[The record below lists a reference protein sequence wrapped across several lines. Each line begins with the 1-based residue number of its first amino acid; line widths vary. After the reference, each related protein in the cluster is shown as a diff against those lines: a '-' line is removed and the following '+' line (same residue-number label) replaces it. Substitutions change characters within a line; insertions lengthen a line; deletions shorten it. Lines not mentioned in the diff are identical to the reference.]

1 VSPIAKGYR
10 AGTDRLISPPET
22 LARVQPFMP
31 AMGITRIANITGLDC
46 IGIPVV
52 MVCRPNSRS
61 LAVSQGKGLDLAAA
75 RASGL
80 MESVEFYHAERIQRP
95 VKLASFEEMH
105 YTRRVVDVEGLPR
118 LRRGRFHRNLP
129 LLWIE
134 GVNLLSDEPAWI
146 PYEMVQLNM
155 TLPAP
160 TGTGCFLGGSNGL
173 ASGNHLLEAISHAI
187 CEVVER
193 DASTMFGL
201 LDAEAQAGRRIDLNT
216 IDDAACREVLERYE
230 AAGVDVAVWD
240 ITSDVAIAAF
250 LCQIVDRSEDPLRAL
265 YASAGMGCHPT
276 RRIALV
282 RALTEA
288 AQERVA
294 LIAGTRDDLFRNGYE
309 RARSRDLLR
318 EHRAV
323 MRDVGV
329 RHFHSTANSE
339 ADTFDDDVA
348 WELERLRAVGIRDVV
363 AIDLTRSEF
372 RVPVVYVA
380 VPGLEGASWVDEY
393 APGPRAGASSGS
405 SSC

>member
-1 VSPIAKGYR
+1 
-10 AGTDRLISPPET
+10 
-22 LARVQPFMP
+22 MP

-80 MESVEFYHAERIQRP
+80 MESVEFYHAERIHRP
-95 VKLASFEEMH
+95 LKLASFEELR
-105 YTRRVVDVEGLPR
+105 YTFRLVDVDGLPR
-118 LRRGRFHRNLP
+118 LRRSRFHRDLQV
-129 LLWIE
+129 LWIE
-134 GVNLLSDEPAWI
+134 GTDLLSDEPVWV
-146 PYEMVQLNM
+146 PYEMLQLDM

-173 ASGNHLLEAISHAI
+173 ASGNHVLEAISHAI

-193 DASTMFGL
+193 DASTMFGV
-201 LDAEAQAGRRIDLNT
+201 LDAAAQAGRRIDLST
-216 IDDAACREVLERYE
+216 VDDPACCEVLERYE
-230 AAGVDVAVWD
+230 RAAVDVAVWD
-240 ITSDVAIAAF
+240 ITSDVGIPSF
-250 LCQIVDRSEDPLRAL
+250 LCEIVDRSDDPLRAL
-265 YASAGMGCHPT
+265 YASGGMGCHPT
-276 RRIALV
+276 RRVALV

-323 MRDVGV
+323 MQASGV
-329 RHFHSTANSE
+329 RHFHSTPNYE

-348 WELERLRAVGIRDVV
+348 WELERLRTVGIQHVV
-363 AIDLTRSEF
+363 AIELTRAEF
-372 RVPVVYVA
+372 GIPVVYIV

-393 APGPRAGASSGS
+393 VPGPRARVQMEVTLVDN
-405 SSC
+405 